1 MAKFKYELQEI
12 LEYRNFQKDEAQ
24 AELGKA
30 LAVENSIQDNLNQIA
45 NQYLQSKKSM
55 KNSTDIQD
63 IISESKFNN
72 LLEYQKEELLK
83 QLASA
88 KIVSEEKRKKL
99 QEIIQKTTALEK
111 LKEKQQEAY
120 VKNEEFLESEEF
132 DDLATLKF
140 KKIST

>member
-88 KIVSEEKRKKL
+88 KIVSEEKKK
-99 QEIIQKTTALEK
+99 
-111 LKEKQQEAY
+111 
-120 VKNEEFLESEEF
+120 N
-132 DDLATLKF
+132 F
-140 KKIST
+140 KK

>member
-1 MAKFKYELQEI
+1 
-12 LEYRNFQKDEAQ
+12 
-24 AELGKA
+24 ELGKA

-72 LLEYQKEELLK
+72 LLEYQKGELLK

-111 LKEKQQEAY
+111 LKEKQQEEY

>member
-88 KIVSEEKRKKL
+88 KFVSEEKRKKL

-111 LKEKQQEAY
+111 LKEKQQEEY

>member
-12 LEYRNFQKDEAQ
+12 LEYRNFQKDEAH

-111 LKEKQQEAY
+111 LKEKQQEEY

>member
-111 LKEKQQEAY
+111 LKEKQQEEY